1 VAGEPE
7 SEPNMI
13 GRATME
19 REVLVLATGGT
30 IAMRGARAVPSA
42 GPSEL
47 LHAAGLT
54 GVHSRELL
62 GVPGP
67 QVALHEAL
75 LVARTAAQEAA
86 AGMGVVVTHGTD
98 TLEETAVLCDLL
110 HDSDAPIVFTGAI
123 RPASAPGADGP
134 ANLMDAVAVAGA
146 AQAAGLGCV
155 VVFGGEIHA
164 ARGVRKVDSSGPSAF
179 GSPGGGPLGRV
190 VEGRLALRTRP
201 VRPDHALAPDRLDFH
216 VPVIVA
222 ALGDELALLDAP
234 ADGAVVAT
242 LGGGHLSPAALEQV
256 RAAAQRMPV
265 VLAVRPE
272 RGAMLTST
280 YGFHGAEGDLR
291 ASGAIPAGA
300 LSPQAARMKL
310 LACLGCGLSA
320 DELAR
325 AFANDDP

>member
-1 VAGEPE
+1 
-7 SEPNMI
+7 
-13 GRATME
+13 ME

-30 IAMRGARAVPSA
+30 IGMRGARAVPSA

-47 LHAAGLT
+47 LDAAGLT
-54 GVHSRELL
+54 GLQSRELL

-67 QVALHEAL
+67 QVGLAQAL
-75 LVARTAAQEAA
+75 LVAQTAAQEAA
-86 AGMGVVVTHGTD
+86 AGKGVVVTHGTD

-146 AQAAGLGCV
+146 AQSAGLGCV

-164 ARGVRKVDSSGPSAF
+164 ARGVRKVDSAGPSAF
-179 GSPGGGPLGRV
+179 GSPGSGPLGRV

-201 VRPDHALAPDRLDFH
+201 VRPQHALAPQRLDFH

-222 ALGDELALLDAP
+222 ALGDELALLDAA

-256 RAAAQRMPV
+256 QAAARRMPV

-310 LACLGCGLSA
+310 LACLGCGLSGDA
-320 DELAR
+320 LAR

>member
-1 VAGEPE
+1 
-7 SEPNMI
+7 
-13 GRATME
+13 ME

-30 IAMRGARAVPSA
+30 IAMSGTRAVPSE

-47 LHAAGLT
+47 LDAARLT

-67 QVALHEAL
+67 QIGLADALR
-75 LVARTAAQEAA
+75 VARTAAQEAA
-86 AGMGVVVTHGTD
+86 TGKGVVVTHGTD

-110 HDSDAPIVFTGAI
+110 HASDAPIVFTGAI

-146 AQAAGLGCV
+146 AQSAGLGCV

-164 ARGVRKVDSSGPSAF
+164 ARGVRKVDSAGPSAF

-190 VEGRLALRTRP
+190 VEGRLALRARP
-201 VRPDHALAPDRLDFH
+201 MRPEHALAPERLDFH
-216 VPVIVA
+216 VPVVVA
-222 ALGDELALLDAP
+222 ALGDGLALLDAP

-256 RAAAQRMPV
+256 QAAARRMPI

-310 LACLGCGLSA
+310 LACLGSGLSG
-320 DELAR
+320 DGLAR

>member
-1 VAGEPE
+1 
-7 SEPNMI
+7 
-13 GRATME
+13 ME

-30 IAMRGARAVPSA
+30 IAMSGARAVPSE

-47 LHAAGLT
+47 LDAAGLT

-67 QVALHEAL
+67 QIGLADAL

-86 AGMGVVVTHGTD
+86 TGKGVVVTHGTD

-110 HDSDAPIVFTGAI
+110 HASDAPIVFTGAI

-146 AQAAGLGCV
+146 AQSAGLGCV

-164 ARGVRKVDSSGPSAF
+164 ARGVRKVDSAGPSAF

-190 VEGRLALRTRP
+190 VEGRLALRARP
-201 VRPDHALAPDRLDFH
+201 VRPEHALAPERLDFH
-216 VPVIVA
+216 VPVVVA
-222 ALGDELALLDAP
+222 ALGDGLALLDAP

-256 RAAAQRMPV
+256 RAAAQRMPI

-310 LACLGCGLSA
+310 LACLGCDLSG
-320 DELAR
+320 DGLAR